1 MQKIKSL
8 CSILLCLV
16 SFPVLSQSVEFKGQV
31 IANSDLE
38 GIHVL
43 NISSK
48 FYTITSDTGSF
59 KIKGKLNDTLIFS
72 SVQYKLTSLKL
83 SEEIIGSKVIRI
95 KLEEFVNQLD
105 EVYVGS
111 PLSGNLQDD
120 IENVKG
126 EPDINFYDVGIPG
139 YKGKPKTKRERE
151 LYEADH
157 GKYFVFYGV
166 GFVINV
172 NKILNTISGRTKI
185 LKNRVDLEQRDEL
198 MSKLIA
204 KFSKELFQDKNV
216 SQSKQMEFFYFCSEQ
231 ENFLELENSNSDL
244 IVYHYLENK
253 LKTYMSNQSK
263 FD

>member
-1 MQKIKSL
+1 MQKIK
-8 CSILLCLV
+8 LLCYSLLYVV
-16 SFPVLSQSVEFKGQV
+16 SFSVFSQTIELEGQV

-38 GIHVL
+38 GIHIL

-48 FYTITSDTGSF
+48 FYTITSATGSF
-59 KIKGKLNDTLIFS
+59 KIRGKLNDTLIFS
-72 SVQYKLTSLKL
+72 SVQYELTSVKL
-83 SEEIIGSKVIRI
+83 SEEYIESKMIRV
-95 KLEEFVNQLD
+95 KLEEFVNQLN

-126 EPDINFYDVGIPG
+126 KPDINFYDVGIPG

-172 NKILNTISGRTKI
+172 NKILNAISGRTKI

-216 SQSKQMEFFYFCSEQ
+216 SQSKQLEFFYFCSEQ
-231 ENFLELENSNSDL
+231 DDFLELKDSNSDL
-244 IVYHYLENK
+244 VVFNYLENK
-253 LKTYMSNQSK
+253 LEYYISNQSK